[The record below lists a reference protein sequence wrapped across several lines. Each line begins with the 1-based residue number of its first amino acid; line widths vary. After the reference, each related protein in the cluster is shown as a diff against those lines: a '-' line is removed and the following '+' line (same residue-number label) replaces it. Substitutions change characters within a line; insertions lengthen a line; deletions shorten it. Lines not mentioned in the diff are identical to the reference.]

1 MMFGKLLKMG
11 KRPTDPSF
19 ARPFVSGV
27 LCVLLLLFVL
37 PCAAFA
43 QQAAGGATPG
53 GPR

>member
-11 KRPTDPSF
+11 KRPTDPSL

-37 PCAAFA
+37 PS
-43 QQAAGGATPG
+43 PWSS
-53 GPR
+53 